1 MLKVNF
7 ANLLLLKPRLVFTN
21 SIRKAGSRQIK
32 NFINFH
38 PHLKVAHRIPA
49 IYKKIA
55 ARDSIDYLYL
65 VCPET
70 ARNIANH
77 VLASVNLDKKQVIA
91 EANAGLGLVSTELLE
106 RGVNRVRI
114 YEKCDKCLSI
124 LQNFNITYPERV
136 EIICE
141 SFFDLNILDLKDR
154 HENQGRVHIFF
165 KDIPKRA
172 WTDDPMQD
180 FDVGKMYLVKINF
193 KKDFPVPAEHFI
205 GLYHFIQQLYGRGN
219 KCVIPL
225 MEKFVPGSGFN
236 AIVPSMN
243 HKHFPKEVNIFTK
256 FNELTP
262 EEISTLFKE
271 TIMHPN
277 YKSSPLMA
285 MIEASFLK
293 TELYDPYSVDDM
305 EENIINEKMEMEEK
319 F

>member
-1 MLKVNF
+1 MV
-7 ANLLLLKPRLVFTN
+7 
-21 SIRKAGSRQIK
+21 
-32 NFINFH
+32 
-38 PHLKVAHRIPA
+38 HLMF
-49 IYKKIA
+49 
-55 ARDSIDYLYL
+55 LY
-65 VCPET
+65 E
-70 ARNIANH
+70 
-77 VLASVNLDKKQVIA
+77 
-91 EANAGLGLVSTELLE
+91 E
-106 RGVNRVRI
+106 
-114 YEKCDKCLSI
+114 
-124 LQNFNITYPERV
+124 NFNITYPERV

-172 WTDDPMQD
+172 WTDDPVLTVVGTLTTVEFFKHLIRCFFFQSTPVSFGRIQIFAILKPKHYKILSANKGDGKFYRNLSVMFNLLFDHELLETFNRDMFLPWEKFGRYKHSMQD